1 MTFLASPQ
9 QQAFFNELRHGT
21 SSLVLE
27 ARAGCGKTTAIV
39 KGAEELE
46 PTARVVMLA
55 YNSKIAKELKERT
68 GHLSN
73 VQAMTC
79 HSAGFRALQNA
90 VPGLRNP
97 DPKKMEKLG
106 EHYCRTEGR
115 LDLEPIIKAMCK
127 TVGMAKQLGIGALD
141 EQPNKLDNWLA
152 MVEHHDLADDM
163 PGMEEAQDEGDEE
176 WIAAQKKKLVGWS
189 MHMLKRSNV
198 AVGQDRMYDFDDMIY
213 MPLLLNLRF
222 FKNDVVFLD
231 EAQDTNGTRRALAKR
246 MVKAGGRLVAVG
258 DRYQAI
264 YGFSGADNDSLDQ
277 IVRDTGAKTLPLSV
291 TYRCPKAVVRIAQV
305 WVPDIQAHESAP
317 EGEYREIEYKDILDH
332 LQSGDAILCRYNRPL
347 VGLCFRLLR
356 AGRAA
361 RIEGRAIGQGLVAIA
376 RKWKCSDTTTLAKR
390 ISDWKAREMAK
401 AEKEGKENRALMVED
416 QAETMFILIERC
428 LEEGIRTVQGLCDKI
443 TSLFDDNVVDR
454 ADMITLCSVHRS
466 KGLEFPRVFVLGLYE
481 LMGRIAKQDW
491 QTAQEMHL
499 QYVAATR
506 AQSLLVNVTGVKEE
520 AKQHNQEAQ

>member
-1 MTFLASPQ
+1 MSFTASPQ
-9 QQAFFNELRHGT
+9 QQAFFHELRYGT
-21 SSLVLE
+21 QSIILE

-39 KGAEELE
+39 KGAEQLD
-46 PTARVVMLA
+46 PHTRIAMLA
-55 YNSKIAKELKERT
+55 YNSKIAKELQERT
-68 GHLSN
+68 SHLGN
-73 VQAMTC
+73 VRAMTV
-79 HSAGFRALQNA
+79 HSAGMQALRNA
-90 VPGLRNP
+90 VPGLGNP
-97 DPKKMEKLG
+97 DPKKMERLG
-106 EHYCRTEGR
+106 QEYFRTAGR
-115 LDLEPIIKAMCK
+115 LDLEPIIKAMAK

-141 EQPNKLDNWLA
+141 EQPNTLDNWLR

-163 PGMEEAQDEGDEE
+163 PGMEEASDEGDEE

-189 MHMLKRSNV
+189 MHMLKMSNRV
-198 AVGQDRMYDFDDMIY
+198 VGEQRLYDFDDMIY
-213 MPLLLNLRF
+213 MPLLLDLRM

-246 MVKAGGRLVAVG
+246 MVKVGGKLVAVG

-277 IVRDTGAKTLPLSV
+277 IQADTNAKVLPLSV

-317 EGEYREIEYKDILDH
+317 EGEYREIEYKDVLDH
-332 LQSGDAILCRYNRPL
+332 LTAGDAVLCRYNKFL
-347 VGLCFRLLR
+347 VGLCFRLIR
-356 AGRAA
+356 QGKPA

-390 ISDWKAREMAK
+390 ISDWKTREIAK
-401 AEKEGKENRALMVED
+401 AEKEGKESRAQMVED

-466 KGLEFPRVFVLGLYE
+466 KGLEFPRVFVLGLWE
-481 LMGRIAKQDW
+481 LMGRICKQDW
-491 QTAQEMHL
+491 QTEQEKHL
-499 QYVAATR
+499 MYVAATR
-506 AQSLLVNVTGVKEE
+506 AQELLVNVTGVKEE
-520 AKQHNQEAQ
+520 TKQHNQEG